1 MHPAQQPDRPPLKTW
16 PDESAFHAEDPRRR
30 LSVEIDFG
38 ATWRTDGS
46 NDAWRLAWLRD
57 TGELYACRADGYDGS
72 CTDVVVLTVVADE
85 DALDST
91 LEGWRQARTEPDG
104 LTWLLDRLGQAGASH
119 AA

>member
-1 MHPAQQPDRPPLKTW
+1 MHPVQQPDRPSW
-16 PDESAFHAEDPRRR
+16 PDESAFHAEDSRRR
-30 LSVEIDFG
+30 LSVETDFG

-72 CTDVVVLTVVADE
+72 CTDVVVLTVLADE
-85 DALDST
+85 DALDRM

-104 LTWLLDRLGQAGASH
+104 LSWLLDRLGRVSEPD